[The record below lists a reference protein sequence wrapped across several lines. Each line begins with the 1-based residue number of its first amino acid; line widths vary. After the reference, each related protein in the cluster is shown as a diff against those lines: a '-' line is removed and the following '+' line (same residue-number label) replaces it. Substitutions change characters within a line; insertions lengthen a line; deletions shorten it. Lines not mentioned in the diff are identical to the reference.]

1 MFCTVCVCAR
11 GGGGGEGGGGG
22 GCFLAHTHTDGCTMI
37 EDVVVRLYPSSYLPL
52 GCRRRE
58 SELLN
63 MEQEFGRGWVAFGT
77 DGKRENKE

>member
-1 MFCTVCVCAR
+1 MRKRRRRRRRRRRMFSGT
-11 GGGGGEGGGGG
+11 
-22 GCFLAHTHTDGCTMI
+22 HTHTDGCTMI